1 MSLNKEDELEKINLR
16 TFKGDSMKTKIMGRP
31 VYLLILLLATL
42 LLFSCKDE
50 SNPVDNIQTF
60 ASSTKTILPNSDGII
75 ELTNNNGDQIK
86 LIIPAYA
93 LQDTTAITLEVMNSV
108 FTNPFSQ
115 NILTTIRILPDGL
128 KLDSAATIKVTFNK
142 DISDTSKAILYY
154 RKENNLAHPL
164 KSKWLNNRTVEAFI
178 FHFSDYGGAIPTSN
192 EIISQAQNASQEQN
206 NNVWDWQSFY
216 DLITALL
223 KYESM
228 LELIG
233 ETDLPEQLHNT
244 IVQKVTERANLF
256 MNQPIPEEPC
266 GYYLKTF
273 LKYHEMAILIGVNEH
288 IVEQMSEKLNEVL
301 NRCYVRGELE
311 FAYDYCVSAEGAE
324 ICRTVTG
331 FVPFNVN
338 TTIEPHGQINGSGNL
353 DWTGTMTGLPSNCI
367 YNEVG
372 TVNVTLGG
380 EMVLDDQAVLWM
392 EFEILEHASGT
403 VTAGCDGINH
413 TLPFN
418 PPDVTHNI
426 RILAQDGAEL
436 IMPIPGT
443 TGHFKWILHLIFMP

>member
-1 MSLNKEDELEKINLR
+1 
-16 TFKGDSMKTKIMGRP
+16 MKTKIMGRP
-31 VYLLILLLATL
+31 AYLLILLLATL

-108 FTNPFSQ
+108 LTNPFSQ

-128 KLDSAATIKVTFNK
+128 KLDSAATISVTFK
-142 DISDTSKAILYY
+142 SAISDTTHSILYY
-154 RKENNLAHPL
+154 RKQNDIAYPL
-164 KSKWLNNRTVEAFI
+164 ETKWLNNNTVVGKI
-178 FHFSDYGGAIPTSN
+178 FHFSDYGGAQPTYDEITSQSN
-192 EIISQAQNASQEQN
+192 KLNYDFN
-206 NNVWDWQSFY
+206 YGLWDWQGFSQY
-216 DLITALL
+216 VVAML
-223 KYESM
+223 KYIEFFQLYGDNEHGKNLLVQ
-228 LELIG
+228 LEQKIINQVNAFL
-233 ETDLPEQLHNT
+233 DL
-244 IVQKVTERANLF
+244 
-256 MNQPIPEEPC
+256 PIPEEPC
-266 GYYLKTF
+266 GYYLQTLMNYSSF
-273 LKYHEMAILIGVNEH
+273 VFNMVSD
-288 IVEQMSEKLNEVL
+288 EQTEQRIQDRINEVL

-324 ICRTVTG
+324 ICRTITG

-338 TTIEPHGQINGSGNL
+338 TTIEPLGQINGSGNL

-392 EFEILEHASGT
+392 EFEIYEHASGT